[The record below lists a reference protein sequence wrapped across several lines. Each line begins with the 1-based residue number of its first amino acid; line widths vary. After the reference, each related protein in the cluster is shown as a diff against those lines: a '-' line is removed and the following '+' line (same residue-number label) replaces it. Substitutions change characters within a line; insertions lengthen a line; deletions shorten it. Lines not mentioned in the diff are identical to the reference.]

1 MKVQVFHKRVSTAFT
16 LIINFVAKNTPENL
30 VFQNNLFNL
39 DNQDIWTSGHSKLKA
54 PAHSFE
60 AQT

>member
-30 VFQNNLFNL
+30 VFQNNLFDL
-39 DNQDIWTSGHSKLKA
+39 DHQVGQVDI
-54 PAHSFE
+54 PY
-60 AQT
+60 